1 MMLFIF
7 FLTLD
12 IILLAAIL
20 LLLLYIKKI
29 KREDRNAK
37 SSEVINEYPPAQRD
51 CLMRFILKHRSTAIQ
66 QRGN

>member
-37 SSEVINEYPPAQRD
+37 SSEVINEYPACTEGLFDEIHSEASQYGY
-51 CLMRFILKHRSTAIQ
+51 STT
-66 QRGN
+66 R

>member
-12 IILLAAIL
+12 IILTAGIIAL
-20 LLLLYIKKI
+20 LFYIKKI

-37 SSEVINEYPPAQRD
+37 SSEVINEYPACTEGLFDEVHSEASQYGY
-51 CLMRFILKHRSTAIQ
+51 STT
-66 QRGN
+66 R